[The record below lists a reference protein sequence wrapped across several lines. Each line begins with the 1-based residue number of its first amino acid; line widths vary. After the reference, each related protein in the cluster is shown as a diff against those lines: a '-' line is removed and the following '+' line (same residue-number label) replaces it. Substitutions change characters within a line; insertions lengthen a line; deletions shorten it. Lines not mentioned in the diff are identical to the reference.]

1 MNLQL
6 PVTNIDLVRC
16 FPFCEDVN
24 AGPSVRC
31 FQVRPIK
38 HLQTANPYLLAE
50 SKSSGVSVKKNAK
63 AQTNLNMED
72 LVVTQTKTLGVEACS
87 GKYKLSGQLAL
98 TRKHGKKMKYIDIQR
113 SCSITKLQIKEN
125 CRGSCNEFAKGF
137 C

>member
-1 MNLQL
+1 MTLQL
-6 PVTNIDLVRC
+6 PVTNIDLVGC
-16 FPFCEDVN
+16 FPFCKDVN
-24 AGPSVRC
+24 AGPRVRC
-31 FQVRPIK
+31 FQVRSIK
-38 HLQTANPYLLAE
+38 HLQTAHPYLLAE
-50 SKSSGVSVKKNAK
+50 SKSRSVFVIKNAK

-72 LVVTQTKTLGVEACS
+72 LVVTKTKTLGVEACP

-98 TRKHGKKMKYIDIQR
+98 TRKHGGEMKYIDIRQ